1 VGASLGDG
9 AARIFR
15 LVTGARGWLDA
26 GMKICAITMV
36 YRDYWA
42 LAQWYRHYGALV
54 GAEHLVVVA
63 HGADPKIAQICPEA
77 SILTVPRDDLSGF
90 DGVRGR
96 MLNGIQAGLAE
107 VYDWVIRTD
116 TDELICLDP
125 AKHDSLESVFADQK
139 GQALFALGLE
149 VVQTDDGTF
158 GVFSGHYS
166 KAWAVRGGIP
176 MKRHGVQV
184 RPRRV
189 AQFDYVMPDGVFL
202 AHLKFANR
210 AALAETNVHRAEV
223 ASGPGDGLPGKAWED
238 PEHEA
243 RKVQGQV
250 MRMDAVDWQV
260 AEQMARRELAAGP
273 TVDARIGL
281 VRSRSFKLDCK
292 CVLPGWF
299 PELV

>member
-1 VGASLGDG
+1 
-9 AARIFR
+9 
-15 LVTGARGWLDA
+15 
-26 GMKICAITMV
+26 MV

-54 GAEHLVVVA
+54 GHDHLVVVA
-63 HGADPKIAQICPEA
+63 HGVDPKIAEICPEA

-90 DGVRGR
+90 DAVRGR
-96 MLNGIQAGLAE
+96 MLNGIQAGLGE

-125 AKHDSLESVFADQK
+125 ALHDGLGSVFAGQN
-139 GQALFALGLE
+139 GQALFATGLE
-149 VVQTDDGTF
+149 VVQTDGGMF

-166 KAWAVRGGIP
+166 KAWAVRGGVP

-189 AQFDYVMPDGVFL
+189 AGFDYVVPDGVFL
-202 AHLKFANR
+202 VHLKFANR
-210 AALAETNVHRAEV
+210 AALAEANLHRAEV

-238 PEHEA
+238 PGHEA
-243 RKVQGQV
+243 RKVQTQV
-250 MRMDAVDWQV
+250 SRMDVVDWGT
-260 AEQMARRELAAGP
+260 AEQMAREALAEGP
-273 TVDARIGL
+273 TVDEKIGL

-292 CVLPGWF
+292 CALPDWF
-299 PELV
+299 PALD

>member
-1 VGASLGDG
+1 
-9 AARIFR
+9 
-15 LVTGARGWLDA
+15 
-26 GMKICAITMV
+26 MKICAITMV

-54 GAEHLVVVA
+54 GHDHLVVVA
-63 HGADPKIAQICPEA
+63 HGVDPKIAEICPEA

-90 DGVRGR
+90 DAVRGR
-96 MLNGIQAGLAE
+96 MLNGIQAGLGE

-125 AKHDSLESVFADQK
+125 ALHDGLGSVFAGQN
-139 GQALFALGLE
+139 GQALFATGLE
-149 VVQTDDGTF
+149 VVQTDGGMF

-166 KAWAVRGGIP
+166 KAWAVRGGVP

-189 AQFDYVMPDGVFL
+189 AGFDYVVPDGVFL
-202 AHLKFANR
+202 VHLKFANR
-210 AALAETNVHRAEV
+210 AALAEANLHRAEV

-238 PEHEA
+238 PGHEA
-243 RKVQGQV
+243 RKVQTQV
-250 MRMDAVDWQV
+250 SRMDVVDWGT
-260 AEQMARRELAAGP
+260 AEQMAREALAEGP
-273 TVDARIGL
+273 TVDEKIGL

-292 CVLPGWF
+292 CALPDWF
-299 PELV
+299 PALD

>member
-1 VGASLGDG
+1 
-9 AARIFR
+9 
-15 LVTGARGWLDA
+15 
-26 GMKICAITMV
+26 MKICAITMV

-42 LAQWYRHYGALV
+42 LAQWYRHYGALL

-63 HGADPKIAQICPEA
+63 HGPDPKIAQICPKA

-116 TDELICLDP
+116 ADELICLDP
-125 AKHDSLESVFADQK
+125 AQHAGLETVFAGLS

-149 VVQTDDGTF
+149 LVQTDDGTF

-166 KAWAVRGGIP
+166 KAWAVRGGVA

-189 AQFDYVMPDGVFL
+189 AQFDYVLPDGVFL

-210 AALAETNVHRAEV
+210 AALSEANVHRAAV
-223 ASGPGDGLPGKAWED
+223 ATGPGKGLPGKAWED
-238 PEHEA
+238 PAHEA
-243 RKVQGQV
+243 RKVQTQV
-250 MRMDAVDWQV
+250 TRMEAVDWQQGV
-260 AEQMARRELAAGP
+260 RMARTELAAGP

-281 VRSRSFKLDCK
+281 VRSRSFKLDSK
-292 CVLPGWF
+292 CALPDWF
-299 PELV
+299 PDLG